1 MDRLIQLTNKENIMA
16 NMSYCQFENTLKD
29 LKQCYRSMV
38 NDDKLS
44 ESEQQ
49 AKDELIKLCLV
60 IVSDTYP
67 DLGNSEHNP
76 LNY

>member
-1 MDRLIQLTNKENIMA
+1 
-16 NMSYCQFENTLKD
+16 MSNSPYRWFENTLRD
-29 LKQCYRSMV
+29 LKECHRSMS
-38 NDDKLS
+38 NDERLS

-60 IVSDTYP
+60 IVSNTYP

>member
-1 MDRLIQLTNKENIMA
+1 
-16 NMSYCQFENTLKD
+16 
-29 LKQCYRSMV
+29 MV
-38 NDDKLS
+38 NDERLS

-60 IVSDTYP
+60 IVSDIYP
-67 DLGNSEHNP
+67 ELGNSEHNP

>member
-1 MDRLIQLTNKENIMA
+1 MP

-29 LKQCYRSMV
+29 LKQCHRSMV

-49 AKDELIKLCLV
+49 SKDELIKLCLV

-67 DLGNSEHNP
+67 DINNSEHNP